1 MHGTFSSGEG
11 GFLYPL
17 YETKLLIIHTTINDT
32 QNMLWWRN
40 GDFYAMSRFFS
51 NKYNTLTP
59 YTPGEQPKDTKYIK
73 LNTNESPFAPSPK
86 AQEMSAKAAQNLQL
100 YSDPE
105 CKALV
110 TLAAKHFG
118 VDTDEI
124 LFTNGSDEILNF
136 AFMGYCDN
144 EHPAAFPD
152 ITYGFYSVF
161 AQINNV
167 PYTTIP
173 LKEDFTVDVAEYMN
187 INKTIFLANPNAPTG
202 IALSVED
209 IEKIIISNP
218 NNVVV
223 IDEAY
228 VDFGAESVVP
238 LIHKYNNLLVTQTCS
253 KSRSLAGGRLGFG
266 IGCKELIQDLNTIK
280 YSTNPY
286 NINSMTM
293 AAGVGT
299 FMDDSYTKE
308 NCKIIQEVRA
318 WTMEALKS
326 MDFTMTNSMA
336 NFIFARHKTADGK
349 QIYLKL
355 KEKGVL
361 IRHFDTKQLSPY
373 NRITVGNKEQM
384 QAFLTA
390 LKEVLEELQ

>member
-1 MHGTFSSGEG
+1 
-11 GFLYPL
+11 
-17 YETKLLIIHTTINDT
+17 
-32 QNMLWWRN
+32 
-40 GDFYAMSRFFS
+40 MSRFFS

-86 AQEMSAKAAQNLQL
+86 AQEMAAKAAQNLQL

-136 AFMGYCDN
+136 AFMAYCDN

-308 NCKIIQEVRA
+308 NCKTIQEVRA

-361 IRHFDTKQLSPY
+361 IRHFDTKRLSPY